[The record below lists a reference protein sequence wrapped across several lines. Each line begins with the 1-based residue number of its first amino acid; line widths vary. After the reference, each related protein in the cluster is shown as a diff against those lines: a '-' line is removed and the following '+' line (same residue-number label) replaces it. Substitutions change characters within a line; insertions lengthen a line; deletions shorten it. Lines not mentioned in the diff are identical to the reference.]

1 MSGGRTGARTA
12 LALVVGSFV
21 LYNAN
26 VREISSADTI
36 PARVLPHELIQSG
49 RLDLDS
55 LFRDWP
61 AGAPLPYWVQRVG
74 PHYRSSYPVA
84 PALVALPVYAG
95 PVLLGAGNSWVVLN
109 ALSKLA
115 ASLMAALSVALVY
128 LTARDLGRQIG
139 TGEAGAVATAVVY
152 AVATPTWAVSSQGLW
167 GHASAQLGLAL
178 ALWGLLRAETAS
190 GGTAAVAGLGAGL
203 MVASR
208 PSTALLA
215 VVLAAYAVGRL
226 GRRGVGFLAAL
237 GVVGAVVAGHNL
249 ATFGTLQGGYTELH
263 RTHAQFHGVASAWSE
278 SALEGLL
285 GVLVSPSRGLFVYAP
300 VLLVPAA
307 GLVVWLSRRR
317 GGILACAAAVTAV
330 GIGTIATFSVWWGG
344 HSFGPRLAADVL
356 PALVLGLVPVWPA
369 VWRPGLGRALLV
381 TAFVVSVGVEAVGA
395 FHYPSPRDVDWNAS
409 PRNVDQAHDRLWDW
423 GDPQLLRLLRNGPA
437 QPGFRTG
444 P

>member
-1 MSGGRTGARTA
+1 VSGGRTGARTA

-21 LYNAN
+21 LYNLN

-36 PARVLPHELIQSG
+36 PARVLPYELVQSG
-49 RLDLDS
+49 RLDLDG

-61 AGAPLPYWVQRVG
+61 PGAPLPYWVQRVG
-74 PHYRSSYPVA
+74 PHYHSSYPVA
-84 PALVALPVYAG
+84 PALLALPVYAG
-95 PVLLGAGNSWVVLN
+95 PALLGAGNSWVVLN

-115 ASLMAALSVALVY
+115 ASLMAALSVAFVY

-139 TGEAGAVATAVVY
+139 TGEAGALATAVVY
-152 AVATPTWAVSSQGLW
+152 AAATPTWAVSSQGLW
-167 GHASAQLGLAL
+167 GHAPAQLGLAL
-178 ALWGLLRAETAS
+178 ALWGLLRAETVS
-190 GGTAAVAGLGAGL
+190 GGAPVAGLGAGL

-215 VVLAAYAVGRL
+215 VVLAVYAVGRL
-226 GRRGVGFLAAL
+226 GRRGIGFLAAL
-237 GVVGAVVAGHNL
+237 GVIGAVVAGHNL

-263 RTHAQFHGVASAWSE
+263 RTHAQYHGVASAWSA
-278 SALEGLL
+278 SALEGFL

-307 GLVVWLSRRR
+307 GLVVWLSKRRD
-317 GGILACAAAVTAV
+317 GLLACAAAVAAV
-330 GIGTIATFSVWWGG
+330 GIGTVATFSVWWGG

-356 PALVLGLVPVWPA
+356 PALVLGLVPVWSA
-369 VWRPGLGRALLV
+369 VWGSRLGRALLV
-381 TAFVVSVGVEAVGA
+381 TAFVASVGAEAVGA
-395 FHYPSPRDVDWNAS
+395 FHYPSPRDVDWNTS
-409 PRNVDQAHDRLWDW
+409 PRNVDLAHDRLWDW

-437 QPGFRTG
+437 QRGFRTA